1 MTGDEYL
8 IWSSSDFVKMRNLIV
23 SRLTMFNA
31 RRGGEPAPNVKDH
44 AVGWQCFKAIVKM
57 VDVKLEKP
65 ELLAADKFRQRISTL
80 YAVLEL
86 PSYEREIFYRHI
98 GHSGEINKNVYQCPF
113 SIGEIV
119 KVG

>member
-1 MTGDEYL
+1 MIDNRNELGISENNPFLFANTA
-8 IWSSSDFVKMRNLIV
+8 SSL
-23 SRLTMFNA
+23 
-31 RRGGEPAPNVKDH
+31 DH

-86 PSYEREIFYRHI
+86 PSHEREIFYRHI